1 MTEPAIY
8 GITLPKKKPF
18 IITCIVS
25 AITGAIIAASGAKY
39 YIVPGMGVFGYTA
52 FMNTQTQNITGMI
65 WAIGASILALVGGF
79 AAVYLT
85 YKEKEVK
92 KLTTQLKDAVS
103 AAKTGAAVFA
113 ERGSLTYDQVEPAY
127 MRIPEAERK
136 LREKQAQE
144 RSNEKV

>member
-52 FMNTQTQNITGMI
+52 FMNTQTQKYYRHDLGNWCI
-65 WAIGASILALVGGF
+65 
-79 AAVYLT
+79 YLSFGWWFCSGLSDID
-85 YKEKEVK
+85 KEKEVK

-103 AAKTGAAVFA
+103 ADDCFA
-113 ERGSLTYDQVEPAY
+113 
-127 MRIPEAERK
+127 
-136 LREKQAQE
+136 
-144 RSNEKV
+144 